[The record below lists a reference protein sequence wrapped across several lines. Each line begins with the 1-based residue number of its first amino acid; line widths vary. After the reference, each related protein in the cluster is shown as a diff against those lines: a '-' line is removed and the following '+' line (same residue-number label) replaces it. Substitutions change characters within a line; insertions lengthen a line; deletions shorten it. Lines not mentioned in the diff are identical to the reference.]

1 MIDELQIAID
11 RITAELAEVREAARV
26 ARADKEGVLRA
37 RLTDVDAT
45 LEVRKHK
52 LAELEA
58 RLRSLYVR
66 NAELRRALLQLE

>member
-1 MIDELQIAID
+1 MTDELQIAID
-11 RITAELAEVREAARV
+11 RIAAELAEVREAARV
-26 ARADKEGVLRA
+26 ARADKEGALRA

-45 LEVRKHK
+45 LEVRRHK